1 MSENRRKDVVVEVNS
16 FKKILALILCF
27 AMIITCFAGC
37 GSGNQAEVD
46 ITEGNI
52 GQLVSEAYISQ
63 GDVIEI
69 SENELV
75 PLDAAAAAVSTTIM
89 PVASGKVTK
98 GNARVTID
106 ASNTADGYVMIKYL
120 EKTSKRLKVI
130 IKNPKGV
137 NYTYNLNKIG
147 EWETFPLSGGNG
159 NYTVTVYQ
167 NTSGSMYSTVYSTTL
182 SVKLVD
188 EFAPYLLPNQYVDY
202 STASKTVAKAKELT
216 KGKATDL
223 QKIQAVYS
231 WVVTNVK
238 YDKQEAATVKSGY
251 LPVVDEV
258 LATKKGICF
267 DYAALMTAMLR
278 SQGIPCQLVV
288 GYSGKAYHAW
298 INTYTVEEGWVNSVI
313 YFDGTQWKLMDP
325 TYASS
330 GKQGAAIMKYINN
343 TANYQAKY
351 LY

>member
-1 MSENRRKDVVVEVNS
+1 MDLYKRV
-16 FKKILALILCF
+16 LALILCLV
-27 AMIITCFAGC
+27 MVITCFTGC
-37 GSGNQAEVD
+37 GADRQASFDVTSE
-46 ITEGNI
+46 NI
-52 GQLVSEAYISQ
+52 GQLVSEVYLSE
-63 GDVIEI
+63 GEVIAI

-75 PLDAAAAAVSTTIM
+75 PLDTAPAAVSATIM
-89 PVASGKVTK
+89 PEASGTVTK
-98 GNARVTID
+98 GNTRVTID
-106 ASNTADGYVMIKYL
+106 ASNTADGYVMVKYL
-120 EKTSKRLKVI
+120 ESTSKRLKI
-130 IKNPKGV
+130 IIQSPKGTK
-137 NYTYNLNKIG
+137 YTYNINKKG
-147 EWETFPLSGGNG
+147 EWETFPLSNGNG

-182 SVKLVD
+182 NVTLVD

-216 KGKATDL
+216 AGKTTDL

-231 WVVTNVK
+231 WVVKNVK

-258 LATKKGICF
+258 LETKKGICF
-267 DYAALMTAMLR
+267 DYASLMAAMLR

-288 GYSGKAYHAW
+288 GYSGKSYHAW
-298 INTYTVEEGWVNSVI
+298 INAYTIEDGWVNSVI
-313 YFDGTQWKLMDP
+313 YFDGKTWKLMDP
-325 TYASS
+325 TYASTGRQ
-330 GKQGAAIMKYINN
+330 GKAIMQYINN